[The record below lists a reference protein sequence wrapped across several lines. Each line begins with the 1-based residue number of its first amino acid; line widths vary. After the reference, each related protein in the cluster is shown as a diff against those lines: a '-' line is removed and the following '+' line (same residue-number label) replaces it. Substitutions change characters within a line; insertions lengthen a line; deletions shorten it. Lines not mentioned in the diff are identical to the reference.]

1 MRQTKTS
8 ALTVVKATSQAR
20 RYVDKLMPGVI
31 ATVES
36 KLSHDLTTD
45 TPTVITTI
53 TFPRTHH
60 NRMGLKLALGT
71 LDGVRKVDGLEF
83 GRITV
88 ERSR

>member
-36 KLSHDLTTD
+36 KLSHDLATD
-45 TPTVITTI
+45 TPIVITTI
-53 TFPRTHH
+53 TFPRAHAARH
-60 NRMGLKLALGT
+60 VLVVNLNT
-71 LDGVRKVDGLEF
+71 LSGVRGSSDSDC
-83 GRITV
+83 RIEIT
-88 ERSR
+88 RAR